1 MQGVFGIFVKGMDSF
16 VKMRRYLLFIILLIN
31 GTVSKGQIY
40 KYIGLEDGL
49 NNQKIY
55 HIQKD
60 RRGYMWFLTQEG
72 VDRYDGKHI
81 KHYTFSDNSMKLDSR
96 IALSWLYMDRK
107 DRLWV
112 IGQKGRIFRY
122 DSQHDKFELAY
133 IHPKLIRNKSQAFLN
148 YGYLDKNDHVWL
160 CYKDTITWY
169 NIRTGTT
176 QDMVMPV
183 HGEITAIE
191 QTEGNH
197 FFIGTGSGLFH
208 VGVEEGKLKLVSD
221 EVVESIVTPV
231 HELYYHAIS
240 KQLFIGGYKDGI
252 LVYDMGESGKI
263 TSCHSPNNVE
273 INRIVSLNAHELLV
287 ATGGKG
293 VYKLD
298 VNTCLSEPY
307 ITADYSSY
315 NGMNGNNINDIYVDE
330 EERIWLANY
339 PTGITIRNNRY
350 QSYDLI
356 KHSLGNNRSLVN
368 DQVHDVMED
377 SDGDLW
383 FATSNGIS
391 LYQTGT
397 KEWHSFFS
405 SFDPVP
411 DDENHIFLALCEVS
425 PGVIWA
431 GGFTSNI
438 YKIEKKGFKIS
449 CFSPASIAGIRPDQY
464 IFDIKKDSNGDIWS
478 GGYYNLKRINLETK
492 SVRLY
497 PGVSSITTILEKDAR
512 QMWIGTRMGLYQL
525 DKKSGV
531 YQYIDL
537 PIESLYI
544 CALYQRENGIL
555 YIGTRGAGLLVYDSN
570 EGKFI
575 HQYRAD
581 NCALISDNIYTILP
595 RQDGSLL
602 MGTENGITIYSPNE
616 HSFRNWTREQGLM
629 SVNFNAGSATAYSS
643 STLVFG
649 GNDGAI
655 RFPTDIQIPEPHYS
669 RLLLRDFMIA
679 YHPVYPGDDGSPL
692 KQDIDETEQLE
703 LAYGQ
708 NTFSLDVASINYDYP
723 SNILYSWKIDGYH
736 KEWSRPSHD
745 NRILVRNLP
754 PGSYTLQIRAISNEE
769 KYKTY
774 ETRSI
779 QIIITP
785 PVWASMWAMVGYAI
799 LLVLVMIIIF
809 RIIMLHKQKKISDE
823 KTRFFINTAHDI
835 RTPLTLIKAPLE
847 EVVENHMV
855 TDKAL
860 PHINMALRNVNTL
873 LQLTTNLINFERI
886 DIYSSTLYVS
896 EYELNS
902 YMNDVCATFR
912 KYAEMKHIKFV
923 YESNFDYLNVWFD
936 SDKMGSILKN
946 ILSNALKY
954 TPENGSVCICAYE
967 EGTTWSIEVKDTGI
981 GIPSCEQKKLFRNYF
996 RGSNVV
1002 NLKVTGSG
1010 IGLMLVYKLV
1020 RLHKGKIQ
1028 IQSAEQQGT
1037 CVRITFL
1044 KGNKHFHKAKFISPK
1059 EVDECPEVTMSG
1071 GAPDLPVMKS
1081 PQMNNSSQRVLVV
1094 EDNDDLR
1101 NYLVDMLAVSYYV
1114 QSCSNGKDALVIIR
1128 EFNPDL
1134 VISDIMMPEMSGD
1147 ELCSTIKSD
1156 IEMSHIPVIL
1166 LTALGDEKDILGGL
1180 EIGADAYITK
1190 PFSVGILK
1198 VTIKNILANR
1208 ALLRQVYNSIEDEE
1222 KDLPANCA
1230 NTLDWKF
1237 IASVKECIEKNMG
1250 DPGFN
1255 VEMLSSHHHM
1265 SRTSF
1270 FNKLKALTGYAP
1282 ADYIRMIRLQHA
1294 AQLLKQGEHTVTE
1307 VSDIVGFSDVKYFRE
1322 VFKKY
1327 YDVSPSKY
1335 AESGKEGASS
1345 TTNFRNETD

>member
-1 MQGVFGIFVKGMDSF
+1 MNRF
-16 VKMRRYLLFIILLIN
+16 VKMKRLLLFILLFIN
-31 GTVSKGQIY
+31 ATVSKGQIY

-81 KHYTFSDNSMKLDSR
+81 KHYTFSDDSMKLDSR
-96 IALSWLYMDRK
+96 IALSWLYMDRE
-107 DRLWV
+107 DVLWV
-112 IGQKGRIFRY
+112 IGQKGRIFKY
-122 DSQHDKFELAY
+122 DSKHDKFDLTY
-133 IHPKLIRNKSQAFLN
+133 VHPELIRNKSQAFLN
-148 YGYLDKNDHVWL
+148 YGYLDRNDHIWL
-160 CYKDTITWY
+160 CYKDALTWY
-169 NIRTGTT
+169 DIRTGKTLHLS
-176 QDMVMPV
+176 MPV
-183 HGEITAIE
+183 HEEITVIE
-191 QTEGNH
+191 QTDSNQ
-197 FFIGTGSGLFH
+197 FFIGTGSGLFR
-208 VGVEEGKLKLVSD
+208 VRVEGEELKLVSD
-221 EVVESIVTPV
+221 EVVKSIAAPV
-231 HELYYHAIS
+231 HELYYHAVS
-240 KQLFIGGYKDGI
+240 QQLFVGTYKEGI
-252 LVYDMGESGKI
+252 LIYDMVGTGKI
-263 TSCHSPNNVE
+263 IPCQSPNNVE
-273 INRIVSLNAHELLV
+273 VNQIVALNAHELLI

-298 VNTCLSEPY
+298 VNTAMSEPY

-391 LYQTGT
+391 LYQTKT
-397 KEWHSFFS
+397 KEWRSFVS
-405 SFDPVP
+405 SFDPAME
-411 DDENHIFLALCEVS
+411 DENHIFLALCEVS

-449 CFSPASIAGIRPDQY
+449 RFSPASIAGIRPDQY

-478 GGYYNLKRINLETK
+478 GGYYHLKRINLESK

-497 PGVSSITTILEKDAR
+497 SGISSITTILEKDVR

-525 DKKSGV
+525 DKQSGI

-544 CALYQRENGIL
+544 CALFQREDGIL

-570 EGKFI
+570 EGKFV
-575 HQYRAD
+575 HQYRTD

-595 RQDGSLL
+595 RQDGKLL
-602 MGTENGITIYSPNE
+602 MGTENGITIYSPE
-616 HSFRNWTREQGLM
+616 GHSFRNWTREQGLM
-629 SVNFNAGSATAYSS
+629 SVNFNAGSATAYSN

-649 GNDGAI
+649 GNDGAV
-655 RFPTDIQIPEPHYS
+655 RFSTDIQIPEPRYS

-692 KQDIDETEQLE
+692 KQDIDETDRLE

-736 KEWSRPSHD
+736 KEWSRPSYD

-779 QIIITP
+779 QIVITP
-785 PVWASMWAMVGYAI
+785 PVWASVWAMVGYAI

-823 KTRFFINTAHDI
+823 KTRFFVNTAHDI

-847 EVVENHMV
+847 EVVENHLV
-855 TDKAL
+855 AEKAL
-860 PHINMALRNVNTL
+860 PHMNMALRNVDTL

-886 DIYSSTLYVS
+886 DVYSSTLYVS

-902 YMNDVCATFR
+902 YMNNVCATFR
-912 KYAEMKHIKFV
+912 KYAEMKHIRFV

-954 TPENGSVCICAYE
+954 TPENGSVCIYASE

-981 GIPSCEQKKLFRNYF
+981 GIPSCEQKNLFKNYF

-1037 CVRITFL
+1037 CVRIMFP
-1044 KGNKHFHKAKFISPK
+1044 KGNKHFRKAKFISPK
-1059 EVDECPEVTMSG
+1059 EMDECPETIVSG
-1071 GAPDLPVMKS
+1071 EVSNLPTTKS
-1081 PQMNNSSQRVLVV
+1081 SQMNKSSQRVLVV
-1094 EDNDDLR
+1094 EDNDELR
-1101 NYLVDMLAVSYYV
+1101 NYLVGMLTASYNV

-1147 ELCSTIKSD
+1147 KLCSIIKTD

-1208 ALLRQVYNSIEDEE
+1208 ALLRHVYNSIEDEE
-1222 KDLPANCA
+1222 EDLPANCS

-1250 DPGFN
+1250 DSDFN
-1255 VEMLSSHHHM
+1255 VEMLSSQHHM

-1270 FNKLKALTGYAP
+1270 YNKLKILTGYAP
-1282 ADYIRMIRLQHA
+1282 ADYIRMIRLQYA

-1307 VSDIVGFSDVKYFRE
+1307 VADIVGFSDVKYFRE

-1335 AESGKEGASS
+1335 AEVGKEVSSS
-1345 TTNFRNETD
+1345 TTDDME